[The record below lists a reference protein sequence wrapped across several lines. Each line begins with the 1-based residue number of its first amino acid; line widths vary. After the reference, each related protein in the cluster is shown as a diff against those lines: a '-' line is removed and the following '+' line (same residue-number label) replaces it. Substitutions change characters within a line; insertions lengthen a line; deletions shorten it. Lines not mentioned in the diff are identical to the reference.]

1 MTQVIV
7 LDNSFKKT
15 SLNPYLVA
23 TDLDPESWSTSI
35 YEIQALP
42 ESVWQKVP
50 ADGFKKP
57 YDRRFWFLRFEVD
70 CEKTGYYYLENQYTM
85 LEEFSLF
92 LQENGGETKDFGNQG
107 VRIPTG
113 NSSFFT
119 RYPMFRVHLRA
130 GKKYTFYLRLNKTF
144 AASNQ
149 PLFLY
154 TSREYFERNSKD
166 ERQYG
171 IIYGV
176 IFVLLFMGLITGFFF
191 KSRIYFY
198 YALYMLGLAGI
209 LFVSNGLYRILLPE
223 KHHLIGYFTLYYFI
237 LCTFFGLYL
246 MLYKLFDIRSEFPVL
261 HKFILVKVILSVF
274 SSVLNTFAF
283 LYWPSYPLLFYK
295 ISIVFIIL
303 YPLVMIGICI
313 AIYYKKRVQ
322 KALYFLLIFIF
333 TLIFTA
339 LFSLLPFT
347 LISHNQLMT
356 FRWIIVFEG
365 VAVLLILHRDLYLS
379 KIQTIQL
386 QDVLIKEQQKSVELY
401 LKGLSD
407 ERNRISQELH
417 DSISARLSALG
428 MRINYD
434 KQQPFKENHD
444 FYISELREIQEHVR
458 TTSHDLS
465 PISLARKNIIQAFE
479 DEIIRLELVVDDIA
493 FEFTHDAVEQFEDL
507 TQNQKELFFWTFSE
521 LIQNVLKHAQ
531 SNWIGISLNFSDD
544 QYLLSVEDH
553 GIGYDPERIPTSGL
567 GLETIFQR
575 ARLGIGKFEISRTN
589 QGMKHR
595 FSLPKIHHTNL

>member
-1 MTQVIV
+1 
-7 LDNSFKKT
+7 
-15 SLNPYLVA
+15 
-23 TDLDPESWSTSI
+23 
-35 YEIQALP
+35 
-42 ESVWQKVP
+42 
-50 ADGFKKP
+50 
-57 YDRRFWFLRFEVD
+57 
-70 CEKTGYYYLENQYTM
+70 
-85 LEEFSLF
+85 
-92 LQENGGETKDFGNQG
+92 
-107 VRIPTG
+107 
-113 NSSFFT
+113 
-119 RYPMFRVHLRA
+119 
-130 GKKYTFYLRLNKTF
+130 
-144 AASNQ
+144 
-149 PLFLY
+149 
-154 TSREYFERNSKD
+154 
-166 ERQYG
+166 
-171 IIYGV
+171 
-176 IFVLLFMGLITGFFF
+176 
-191 KSRIYFY
+191 
-198 YALYMLGLAGI
+198 
-209 LFVSNGLYRILLPE
+209 
-223 KHHLIGYFTLYYFI
+223 
-237 LCTFFGLYL
+237 
-246 MLYKLFDIRSEFPVL
+246 
-261 HKFILVKVILSVF
+261 
-274 SSVLNTFAF
+274 
-283 LYWPSYPLLFYK
+283 
-295 ISIVFIIL
+295 
-303 YPLVMIGICI
+303 MIGICI

-434 KQQPFKENHD
+434 KQQPFKENHE

-458 TTSHDLS
+458 STSHDLS